1 MLKLRSFITLS
12 LISLSASALAINA
25 NVVSQDTT
33 INVAKTLQLYID
45 NAKQPLILVDDVIT
59 KDVSNLDISNIA
71 SIKLLNKETPIS
83 HYGKAGANGVL
94 LITTKNYATEQARI
108 AQTPENQL
116 IRLKG
121 QMEKATSD
129 SQKVSILRS
138 IAQTGTFQA
147 LIYAAQYLNDATLKS
162 TAAEVVKDIT
172 LSHPE
177 YNGINT
183 RTYLKQVQKI
193 LNNKA
198 ATKEIKDYLKKVGT
212 KEKGF
217 VSIFNGKDLTGWK
230 GLVEDPIKRAKMTS
244 KELAEKQVKADE
256 NMHKDWAVKD
266 GAVTYVGSGYDNLC
280 TIKQYGDFEMYV
292 DWILDS
298 NGSEPDA
305 GIYLRGTPQVQIWD
319 VTRVNVG
326 AQVGSGGLYNNQK
339 NPSTPLKVADNPLNH
354 WNSFYIKMVGDK
366 VTVKLNGVTVVDNVT
381 LENYW
386 DRSQPIFP
394 KEQIELQAHGS
405 ICSFKNI
412 YIKEL

>member
-1 MLKLRSFITLS
+1 MLKLKSIITLS
-12 LISLSASALAINA
+12 LIGCSASAFAINA
-25 NVVSQDTT
+25 DIASQDTT
-33 INVAKTLQLYID
+33 INVTKTLQLYVD

-59 KDVSNLDISNIA
+59 KDVSNLDMSNIA

-83 HYGKAGANGVL
+83 HYGKSGANGIL
-94 LITTKNYATEQARI
+94 LITTKGYAAEQAKI

-116 IRLKG
+116 LCLKG

-129 SQKVSILRS
+129 SQKASILKS
-138 IAQTGTFQA
+138 VAQTGTFQS
-147 LIYAAQYLNDATLKS
+147 LMYAAQYLNDASLKN
-162 TAAEVVKDIT
+162 TAAEVVKDIAIN
-172 LSHPE
+172 HPE

-183 RTYLKQVQKI
+183 RSYLKLAQKI
-193 LNNKA
+193 LNNKI

-230 GLVEDPIKRAKMTS
+230 GLVEDPIKRPKMTP
-244 KELAEKQVKADE
+244 KELAEKQIKADE
-256 NMHKDWAVKD
+256 NMRKDWAVKD

-280 TIKQYGDFEMYV
+280 TVKQYGNFEMYV

-298 NGSEPDA
+298 NGSDPDA

-339 NPSTPLKVADNPLNH
+339 NPSAPLKVADNPLNH

>member
-177 YNGINT
+177 FNGINT

-280 TIKQYGDFEMYV
+280 TVKQYGDFEMYV

>member
-1 MLKLRSFITLS
+1 MLKLKSFITLS
-12 LISLSASALAINA
+12 LIGLSASALAVNTDVA
-25 NVVSQDTT
+25 SQDTT
-33 INVAKTLQLYID
+33 INVTKTLQLYID

-59 KDVSNLDISNIA
+59 KDASTLDMSNIA

-94 LITTKNYATEQARI
+94 LITTKNYAAEQAKI

-116 IRLKG
+116 LRLKD

-129 SQKVSILRS
+129 SQKASILKS
-138 IAQTGTFQA
+138 VAQTGTFQA
-147 LIYAAQYLNDATLKS
+147 LIYAAQYLDDATLKN
-162 TAAEVVKDIT
+162 TAAEAVKDIA

-183 RTYLKQVQKI
+183 RSYLKSAQKI
-193 LNNKA
+193 LNDKA

-230 GLVEDPIKRAKMTS
+230 GLVENPIKRAKMTP
-244 KELAEKQVKADE
+244 KELAEKQAKADE
-256 NMHKDWAVKD
+256 NMRKDWAVKD

-280 TIKQYGDFEMYV
+280 TVKQYGDFEMYV
-292 DWILDS
+292 DWVLDS

-339 NPSTPLKVADNPLNH
+339 NLSAPLKVADNPLNH
-354 WNSFYIKMVGDK
+354 WNSFYIKMIGDK

-386 DRSQPIFP
+386 DRSLPIFP